1 MKVTIIKRPLKENVI
16 VKEESVFETKVIT
29 QELTCE
35 PVKLNNI
42 KPGRVIEDLCQIGKL
57 WDITVWIMIWFNFL
71 GWEYEST
78 KLYY

>member
-42 KPGRVIEDLCQIGKL
+42 KPGRVIEICVKSENYEILRL
-57 WDITVWIMIWFNFL
+57 NLVWFNFL
-71 GWEYEST
+71 G
-78 KLYY
+78 